1 MTDRI
6 LVQCAKLGSRKAADE
21 LFERYYR
28 EIYAYIFKQCRDKE
42 LAMDLTQDT
51 FVAAFRG
58 IRSFNE
64 NKSGFRTWLY
74 RVASNK
80 ITDYYRSRIFHRR
93 SFDISLDE
101 TPEFSDDTD
110 ILEQLTER
118 DTVRQ
123 IMEIIS
129 QFDAE
134 RIRIFRKKIFEEQTF
149 SQIAQDLSLPE
160 STIKTRYYS
169 MIRKIKKELSQ

>member
-1 MTDRI
+1 
-6 LVQCAKLGSRKAADE
+6 
-21 LFERYYR
+21 
-28 EIYAYIFKQCRDKE
+28 
-42 LAMDLTQDT
+42 MDLTQDT

-93 SFDISLDE
+93 SFNISLDE

-134 RIRIFRKKIFEEQTF
+134 RIQIFRKKIFEEQTF

>member
-93 SFDISLDE
+93 SFDISDPLSY
-101 TPEFSDDTD
+101 EFLIRFASY
-110 ILEQLTER
+110 L
-118 DTVRQ
+118 VRY
-123 IMEIIS
+123 
-129 QFDAE
+129 D
-134 RIRIFRKKIFEEQTF
+134 
-149 SQIAQDLSLPE
+149 
-160 STIKTRYYS
+160 
-169 MIRKIKKELSQ
+169 